1 MAILTNSKNLSENGI
16 ETSLLIEE
24 NTNNLLQNLTSL
36 RNEVS
41 VFSEEKDELEKTTKR
56 MSKEIN
62 SLETEITE
70 MIEANK
76 GRDEEILHL
85 KETISEILPMIK
97 EASKKLD
104 ETNQENRGLKNKNA
118 NLLKEITTLKDM
130 ENYNEEIK
138 SVIKRMDDITNLK
151 DKISEVLEN
160 ETKVLEEV
168 NKRMEKEMKSL
179 QKMIT
184 ENKELINATMR
195 MNLVPTI
202 WKEGKLWK
210 VSLSCQIHDVS
221 LFK

>member
-210 VSLSCQIHDVS
+210 VSLSLPNS
-221 LFK
+221 